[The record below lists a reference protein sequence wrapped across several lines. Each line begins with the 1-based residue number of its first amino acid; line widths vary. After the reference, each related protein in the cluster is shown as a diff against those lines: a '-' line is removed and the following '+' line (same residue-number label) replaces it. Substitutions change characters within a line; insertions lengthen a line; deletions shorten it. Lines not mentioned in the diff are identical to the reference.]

1 MALSNSQV
9 TKLGDR
15 LRGNTSSSMIN
26 DDLALLDEFR
36 QTFNEVDEKAYAII
50 QEALEK
56 TGGWT
61 ATKRKRK
68 TQQSIVDKLRRQP
81 KLRLP
86 QMQDIAGC
94 RIVLTSGIKQANE
107 LKNLLLIA
115 FMQQEWQVD
124 GKERDKEGYR
134 AIHLIAKL
142 DKQFYEIQLRTY
154 AQDIWANL
162 VEAMSDEKNTLKY
175 GGNEQEQ
182 IMMNQLK
189 QLSESFVI
197 IDQSAHNGF
206 IEQYQQQIQGAINYV
221 LSD

>member
-15 LRGNTSSSMIN
+15 LRSNIITS
-26 DDLALLDEFR
+26 DDLVLLDEFR
-36 QTFNEVDEKAYAII
+36 QTFSEIDEKAYMII
-50 QEALEK
+50 EQTLTKSE
-56 TGGWT
+56 GWT
-61 ATKRKRK
+61 STKRKRK
-68 TQQSIVDKLRRQP
+68 TQQSIVDKLYRQK

-94 RIVLTSGIKQANE
+94 RIVLTSGLEQATLFN
-107 LKNLLLIA
+107 KLLLNA
-115 FMQQEWQVD
+115 FTQQAWKVES
-124 GKERDKEGYR
+124 KERNSDGYR
-134 AIHLIAKL
+134 AIHIIAKL

-162 VEAMSDEKNTLKY
+162 VERMSDEKNTLKY

-189 QLSESFVI
+189 QLSTSFVT
-197 IDQSAHNGF
+197 IDQNAHNGS
-206 IEQYQQQIQGAINYV
+206 IEQYQNNIEEVIRNV

>member
-1 MALSNSQV
+1 MALSNGQV

-15 LRGNTSSSMIN
+15 LRGNTDSPMTN

-36 QTFNEVDEKAYAII
+36 QTFSGIDEKAYII
-50 QEALEK
+50 IEDAL
-56 TGGWT
+56 GSSDDWI

-68 TQQSIVDKLRRQP
+68 TQQSIVDKLCRMP

-94 RIVLTSGIKQANE
+94 RIVLTLGTQQANE
-107 LKNLLLIA
+107 LNNLLLNA
-115 FMQQEWQVD
+115 FTQQEWKVD
-124 GKERDKEGYR
+124 SKEREKDGYR
-134 AIHLIAKL
+134 AIHIIVKY

-162 VEAMSDEKNTLKY
+162 VETLSDEKNTLKY

-189 QLSESFVI
+189 QLSESFVT
-197 IDQSAHNGF
+197 IDRNAHTGS
-206 IEQYQQQIQGAINYV
+206 IELYQQKIEEAIRHV